1 MKIGANVRSAR
12 MQKSY
17 SQEYMATSL
26 GISQS
31 YYARIENDQ
40 ADISLSRLSQIADIL
55 EVSVTKLLPLELIQH
70 IQSVS
75 HSQVGNG
82 QYMDQRVQE
91 VQNAHYESQ
100 LAHLKQ
106 EIEFLRQLISTQ
118 LKGINS

>member
-1 MKIGANVRSAR
+1 

-40 ADISLSRLSQIADIL
+40 ADISLSRLSQIATIL
-55 EVSVTKLLPLELIQH
+55 ELPVSKLLPLELVQH
-70 IQSVS
+70 IESVS

-82 QYMDQRVQE
+82 QYLDQRVQE

-100 LAHLKQ
+100 LTHLRQ
-106 EIEFLRQLISTQ
+106 EIEFLRQLISSQ
-118 LKGINS
+118 FGAIKA